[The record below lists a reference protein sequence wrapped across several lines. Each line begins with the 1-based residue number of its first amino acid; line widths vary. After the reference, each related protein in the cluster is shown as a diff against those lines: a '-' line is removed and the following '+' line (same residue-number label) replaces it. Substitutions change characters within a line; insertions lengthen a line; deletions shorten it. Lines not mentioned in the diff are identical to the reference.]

1 MTIGLVVPVADVD
14 VVSRKDFLREFRHD
28 YDAAQHVVFLGPTG
42 RGKTMLAKQ
51 CLRGII
57 TPDTQV
63 LILHGKIKGRDP
75 EIRKTKEQL
84 NVRVVPTLPGS
95 TRQKYDRKYKK
106 RNGYL
111 IIPLEKPMDEREEWE
126 TLHRE
131 FRKAIRQN
139 YRTRKR
145 QTITFVDEAHQVQ
158 HDLKLQA
165 ACENVLMRGA
175 PDNAMWSASQ
185 RGRWL
190 SYHTYNAPEHMFI
203 FYDDNREERKRY
215 ADFGTGDPDEIVYIT
230 SNLQTERVA
239 DGRTISQCLYIRRG
253 GGMFVIDT

>member
-1 MTIGLVVPVADVD
+1 MTGGRAVNVADVD
-14 VVSRKDFLREFRHD
+14 VVTRRDFLRNFGLD
-28 YDAAQHVVFLGPTG
+28 YDASQHVVFLGPTG
-42 RGKTMLAKQ
+42 RGKTKLAKQ
-51 CLRGII
+51 CLRCII
-57 TPDTQV
+57 SPDIQV
-63 LILHGKIKGRDP
+63 FMLHGKIKGRDP
-75 EIRKTKEQL
+75 EVGKTKKEL
-84 NVRVVPTLPGS
+84 NLRVVPIVPS
-95 TRQKYDRKYKK
+95 NSRQKWDRKVRKH
-106 RNGYL
+106 NGYL
-111 IIPLEKPMDEREEWE
+111 LIPLEKPMGEREEYN

-131 FRKAIRQN
+131 FGTAIRQN

-158 HDLKLQA
+158 HDLKLQG
-165 ACENVLMRGA
+165 ACENVLMCGA

-215 ADFGTGDPDEIVYIT
+215 ADFGTGDPDEIEYIT
-230 SNLQTERVA
+230 SQLQTERVA

-253 GGMFVIDT
+253 GGMYVIDT

>member
-1 MTIGLVVPVADVD
+1 MISSPAGIVADIET
-14 VVSRKDFLREFRHD
+14 VSRKDHLSEFARD
-28 YDAAQHVVFLGPTG
+28 YDASQHVVALGPTG
-42 RGKTMLAKQ
+42 RGKTRLLKQ
-51 CLRGII
+51 QLHAVIS
-57 TPDTQV
+57 PDTQV

-75 EIRKTKEQL
+75 EVRPTAKQL
-84 NVRVVPTLPGS
+84 NLRQVPSLPS
-95 TRQKYDRKYKK
+95 KSRQRYDRKVRHY
-106 RNGYL
+106 NGYL
-111 IIPLEKPMDEREEWE
+111 VVPLEKPMDETEEYD

-131 FRKAIRQN
+131 FRRAIRQN
-139 YRTRKR
+139 YRTRGR

-158 HDLKLQA
+158 HDLKLKA
-165 ACENVLMRGA
+165 SCENVLMRGA

-230 SNLQTERVA
+230 SNLQTQRVA

-253 GGMFVIDT
+253 GGMYVIDT

>member
-1 MTIGLVVPVADVD
+1 MIILLGGTVADID
-14 VVSRKDFLREFRHD
+14 VVSRKDHLREFARD
-28 YDAAQHVVFLGPTG
+28 YDASQHLVALGPTG
-42 RGKTMLAKQ
+42 RGKTHLLKQ
-51 CLRGII
+51 HLHKVIS
-57 TPDTQV
+57 PDTQV
-63 LILHGKIKGRDP
+63 IILHGKIKGRDP
-75 EIRKTKEQL
+75 EIRPTAKQL
-84 NVRVVPTLPGS
+84 NLRQVPSLPS
-95 TRQKYDRKYKK
+95 QNRQKWDRKGRKY
-106 RNGYL
+106 NGYL
-111 IIPLEKPMDEREEWE
+111 LIPLEKPADEDEEYA

-131 FRKAIRQN
+131 FKRGIRQN
-139 YRTRKR
+139 YRTRSR

-158 HDLKLQA
+158 YDLKLRG

-215 ADFGTGDPDEIVYIT
+215 ADFGAADPDEIVYIT

-253 GGMFVIDT
+253 GGMYVIDT